1 MHDHHPH
8 GVAAPTTRRATVAAA
23 LVAAAAL
30 RPGSPADA
38 KSSCK
43 RRTRKSVDK
52 TCRRMR
58 DDCLAYYAV
67 RCLETSEPERCRTAL
82 ETCCSHLQDCDYTE
96 HVTCVDQLR

>member
-1 MHDHHPH
+1 MRPGTDLT
-8 GVAAPTTRRATVAAA
+8 APATRRTTLAAA

-43 RRTRKSVDK
+43 KKARRSVDK

-58 DDCLAYYAV
+58 DECQAYYDV
-67 RCLETSEPERCRTAL
+67 RCGESSNPPACREELAICCGHLEACNF
-82 ETCCSHLQDCDYTE
+82 TE
-96 HVTCVDQLR
+96 HVQCIDRFR